1 MGGTRSRPRLLPRKH
16 GTYSHR
22 MDRDW
27 VFFDIDHDSYYS
39 HHTRVEALPGMPAM
53 LGVSRRGSVVRVNA
67 DGNSVD
73 HDLEAALWH
82 ATTVPLPSGQR
93 RVSEGETF
101 VLLCVGAAMQALE
114 HFARRAAP
122 GGGP

>member
-1 MGGTRSRPRLLPRKH
+1 
-16 GTYSHR
+16 

-93 RVSEGETF
+93 RVSEGEAF
-101 VLLCVGAAMQALE
+101 VLLCVGAGVYTRSMNVL
-114 HFARRAAP
+114 RRAAP